1 MAITITGLGMQRRT
15 FLTRSAAAVVGAGI
29 ARRASGQTAAGGWR
43 SLRLVAGS
51 SASSL
56 ERTVVDDAAALFSRA
71 IGATVPVVAEPATW
85 GLSDVLVGCPQTTR
99 AIPEGLVPMGGR
111 PGQFVVRPASS
122 PGGPRV
128 TIAGVDPEGARNGL
142 YAWMERI
149 GFGFFRDGE
158 VVPTLA
164 GAMRIDEGEDFGA
177 TPAFRWRGDMI
188 WDNYLGPRRFCAAA
202 WTEAEWERALVFMA
216 RRGLNFLEFYP
227 PLEHVLALTFPKAA
241 GLTEGAVW
249 KASVK
254 HALAARVLARG
265 RALGIRFMYVLNYG
279 FFPEPVRALHPGLE
293 WANGHLCAHQPELA
307 AMASRTWRTLVEE
320 LGTDH
325 VYAIRHRGEEGQS
338 YSDPCRSVTKAEGY
352 RQAVD
357 ALRSVDPEAAITVWT
372 WGEQVPDLFAAL
384 PSGVHAAHI
393 RHGMGGVFDDRG
405 QGREQRDGPPPLAA
419 GRRWISGQFTVFG
432 GNEVSLQT
440 PWSDAQALG
449 RDARASAADPACDG
463 YFQWPEWS
471 DTSPWLSHV
480 IARLAW
486 APTGFGAAESELRV
500 YARARHGARAE
511 AFLAGVLPI
520 LRAGPARFTST
531 PRKRLVVPYQLGA
544 ESLAL
549 VEAVR
554 AGARTMAAPM
564 RGGEASP
571 LFDRDLTDVCEWLA
585 IHQAQIF
592 EADAYRRH
600 RTGDHAGA
608 LEALDIADATW
619 EALHR
624 LLAAIPERSILDA
637 AARIVETGDP
647 SSRFV
652 ESFWVNAC
660 DFYNGY
666 PLVMSPEAIEL
677 VYRPQLARWRQLMVE
692 AGARRQPMTLE
703 APGWFWHDFPDSVWA
718 DAVRKLPSEDASAFE
733 QTMRGRLRRVLTST
747 RRRAPSSARA
757 AASIPSRV
765 GRELIQAFLVKTT
778 SIPLPAPLGA
788 DALRPFL
795 DQ

>member
-1 MAITITGLGMQRRT
+1 MQRRT

-29 ARRASGQTAAGGWR
+29 AGRASGQQTAGGWR
-43 SLRLVAGS
+43 SLRLIAGA

-56 ERTVVDDAAALFSRA
+56 ERTVLEDAAGLFSRA
-71 IGATVPVVAEPATW
+71 IGATVPVVSEPTTW
-85 GLSDVLVGCPQTTR
+85 GPSDILVGCPQTTR
-99 AIPEGLVPMGGR
+99 AIPEGLVPMDGQA
-111 PGQFVVRPASS
+111 GQFVVRPASS
-122 PGGPRV
+122 PGGPRI
-128 TIAGVDPEGARNGL
+128 TIAGVDSEGARNGL

-164 GAMRIDEGEDFGA
+164 GPLPIDRGEGFGA
-177 TPAFRWRGDMI
+177 APAFRWRGDMI

-241 GLTEGAVW
+241 GLAEGAVW
-249 KASVK
+249 KSSVK

-279 FFPEPVRALHPGLE
+279 FFPEPVRALYPGLE

-325 VYAIRHRGEEGQS
+325 LYAIRHRGEEGQS

-357 ALRSVDPEAAITVWT
+357 ALRSVDPEATITVWT
-372 WGEQVPDLFAAL
+372 WGERVPDLFAAL
-384 PSGVHAAHI
+384 PAGVHAAHI

-405 QGREQRDGPPPLAA
+405 QGREQRDGPPPLPA

-440 PWSDAQALG
+440 PWSDAEALA
-449 RDARASAADPACDG
+449 RDARASAADAACDG

-486 APTGFGAAESELRV
+486 APNRFGTVESELRA
-500 YARARHGARAE
+500 YARARHGTRAE
-511 AFLAGVLPI
+511 AFLAASLPI
-520 LRAGPARFTST
+520 LRGGPARFTST
-531 PRKRLVVPYQLGA
+531 PRKRLVVPYRLSA

-549 VEAVR
+549 VQAVR
-554 AGARTMAAPM
+554 AGARTMAAAM
-564 RGGEASP
+564 EGGEASP
-571 LFDRDLTDVCEWLA
+571 LFDRDVADVCEWLA
-585 IHQAQIF
+585 VHQTQIF
-592 EADAYRRH
+592 EAEAYRRH
-600 RTGDHAGA
+600 RTGDQAGA
-608 LEALDIADATW
+608 LAALDAADDTW
-619 EALHR
+619 EALGR

-637 AARIVETGDP
+637 AARVVEVGEP

-660 DFYNGY
+660 DFYDGY
-666 PLVMSPEAIEL
+666 PLVMSPEAIGL
-677 VYRPQLARWRQLMVE
+677 VYRPQLARWRRQMVE
-692 AGARRQPMTLE
+692 AGARRQPMSLE
-703 APGWFWHDFPDSVWA
+703 SPGWFWHDFPHPAWA
-718 DAVRKLPSEDASAFE
+718 EAVRKLPSEDASGFE
-733 QTMRGRLRRVLTST
+733 RTMRERLRRVLTST
-747 RRRAPSSARA
+747 RRGAAGGANSAPSVPSPAGRAVVQGFVAR
-757 AASIPSRV
+757 
-765 GRELIQAFLVKTT
+765 TT
-778 SIPLPAPLGA
+778 SIPLPPPLGV
-788 DALRPFL
+788 DALRVFL

>member
-1 MAITITGLGMQRRT
+1 MASMQRRT

-29 ARRASGQTAAGGWR
+29 ARRASSQTAAGGWR
-43 SLRLVAGS
+43 SLRLVAGA

-56 ERTVVDDAAALFSRA
+56 ERTVLEDAAGLFSRA
-71 IGATVPVVAEPATW
+71 IRTTVPVVTEPETW
-85 GLSDVLVGCPQTTR
+85 GASDVVVGCPETTR
-99 AIPEGLVPMGGR
+99 AIREGLVSSGGR
-111 PGQFVVRPASS
+111 PGQFAVRSVSS
-122 PGGPRV
+122 FGGPRITV
-128 TIAGVDPEGARNGL
+128 AGVDPEGARNGL

-164 GAMRIDEGEDFGA
+164 GALPMEEGAGFGA
-177 TPAFRWRGDMI
+177 APTFRWRGDMI

-241 GLTEGAVW
+241 GLSEGAVW
-249 KASVK
+249 KAAFK

-279 FFPEPVRALHPGLE
+279 FFPEPVRALYPALE

-320 LGTDH
+320 FGTDH
-325 VYAIRHRGEEGQS
+325 LYAIRHRGEEGQS

-357 ALRSVDPEAAITVWT
+357 ALRSVDPQATITVWT
-372 WGEQVPDLFAAL
+372 WGEQAPDLFAAL
-384 PSGVHAAHI
+384 PAGVHAAHI

-405 QGREQRDGPPPLAA
+405 QGREQGDGRPPLPA
-419 GRRWISGQFTVFG
+419 GRRWLSGQFTVFG
-432 GNEVSLQT
+432 GNEISLQT
-440 PWSDAQALG
+440 PWSDAQALA

-486 APTGFGAAESELRV
+486 APDAFGTIESELRA
-500 YARARHGARAE
+500 YARARHGHRAE

-531 PRKRLVVPYQLGA
+531 PRKRLVSPYRLSA

-554 AGARTMAAPM
+554 AGARTAAAAM
-564 RGGEASP
+564 GSGEASP
-571 LFDRDLTDVCEWLA
+571 LFDRDVTDVCEWLGV
-585 IHQAQIF
+585 HQAHVF

-600 RTGDHAGA
+600 RAGDQAGA
-608 LEALDIADATW
+608 FEALDIADATW
-619 EALHR
+619 QALGR

-637 AARIVETGDP
+637 AARAAETGEA

-666 PLVMSPEAIEL
+666 PLVMGPEAIEL
-677 VYRPQLARWRQLMVE
+677 VYRPQLAQWRRLMVE
-692 AGARRQPMTLE
+692 AGARRQPMTLD
-703 APGWFWHDFPDSVWA
+703 APGWFWHDFPDPAWA
-718 DAVRKLPSEDASAFE
+718 DAVRKLPSEDAAAFE
-733 QTMRGRLRRVLTST
+733 QTMRDRLRRVLTSA
-747 RRRAPSSARA
+747 RRRTSIGGRPAPSV
-757 AASIPSRV
+757 PTRV
-765 GRELIQAFLVKTT
+765 GREAVQAFLAQTT
-778 SIPLPAPLGA
+778 SIPLPARLGV

>member
-1 MAITITGLGMQRRT
+1 MQRRT

-29 ARRASGQTAAGGWR
+29 ARRASGQTTAGGWR
-43 SLRLVAGS
+43 SLRLVTGT

-56 ERTVVDDAAALFSRA
+56 ERTVLDDVAGLFGRA

-85 GLSDVLVGCPQTTR
+85 SASDVLVGCPETTR
-99 AIPEGLVPMGGR
+99 AIPGGLLPPEGR
-111 PGQFVVRPASS
+111 PGQFAVRSMALS
-122 PGGPRV
+122 GGPRI

-164 GAMRIDEGEDFGA
+164 GALPIEESAGFGA
-177 TPAFRWRGDMI
+177 APAFRWRGDMI

-216 RRGLNFLEFYP
+216 RRGLNLLEFYP
-227 PLEHVLALTFPKAA
+227 PLEQVLALTFPKAV
-241 GLTEGAVW
+241 GLSEGAVW
-249 KASVK
+249 KAAFK
-254 HALAARVLARG
+254 HALAVRVLARG

-279 FFPEPVRALHPGLE
+279 FFPEPVRALHPALE

-307 AMASRTWRTLVEE
+307 AMASRTWRTLVAEF
-320 LGTDH
+320 GTDH
-325 VYAIRHRGEEGQS
+325 LYAIRHRGEEGQS

-357 ALRSVDPEAAITVWT
+357 ALRSVDPRATITVWT

-384 PSGVHAAHI
+384 PAGVHAAHI

-405 QGREQRDGPPPLAA
+405 QGREQGDGRPPLPA

-432 GNEVSLQT
+432 GNEISLQT
-440 PWSDAQALG
+440 PWSDAQALA

-486 APTGFGAAESELRV
+486 APDAFGTVESEVRA
-500 YARARHGARAE
+500 YARARHGHRAE

-531 PRKRLVVPYQLGA
+531 PRKRLVSPYRLSA

-549 VEAVR
+549 AEAVR
-554 AGARTMAAPM
+554 AGARTMAAAM
-564 RGGEASP
+564 GSGEASP
-571 LFDRDLTDVCEWLA
+571 LFDRDVTDVCEWLG
-585 IHQAQIF
+585 IHQAQVF

-600 RTGDHAGA
+600 RTGDQAGA
-608 LEALDIADATW
+608 LEALAIADATW
-619 EALHR
+619 QALGR

-637 AARIVETGDP
+637 AARAAETGEA

-666 PLVMSPEAIEL
+666 PLVMGPEAIEL
-677 VYRPQLARWRQLMVE
+677 VYRPQLAEWRRLMVE

-703 APGWFWHDFPDSVWA
+703 APGWFWHDFPDPAWA
-718 DAVRKLPSEDASAFE
+718 DGVRKLPSEDAAAFE
-733 QTMRGRLRRVLTST
+733 QTMRARLRRVLASAP
-747 RRRAPSSARA
+747 RRPSSGVRPAPSV
-757 AASIPSRV
+757 PSRV
-765 GRELIQAFLVKTT
+765 GRELVQGFLAQTT
-778 SIPLPAPLGA
+778 SIPLPARLGV
-788 DALRPFL
+788 DGLRPFL

>member
-1 MAITITGLGMQRRT
+1 MQRRT
-15 FLTRSAAAVVGAGI
+15 FLSRSAAAVVGAGI
-29 ARRASGQTAAGGWR
+29 ARRASGQTTIGGWR
-43 SLRLVAGS
+43 SLRLVAGA

-56 ERTVVDDAAALFSRA
+56 ERTVLDDAAGLFSRA

-85 GLSDVLVGCPQTTR
+85 GASDVLVGCPETTR
-99 AIPEGLVPMGGR
+99 AIPGGLVPSDGQS
-111 PGQFVVRPASS
+111 GQFVVRTASS
-122 PGGPRV
+122 PGAPRI

-158 VVPTLA
+158 VVPALA
-164 GAMRIDEGEDFGA
+164 GALPIEEGAGFGA
-177 TPAFRWRGDMI
+177 APAFRWRGDMI

-241 GLTEGAVW
+241 GLSEGAVW
-249 KASVK
+249 KAAFK

-279 FFPEPVRALHPGLE
+279 FFPEPVQAIHPALE

-325 VYAIRHRGEEGQS
+325 LYAIRHRGEEGQS

-352 RQAVD
+352 RQAVA
-357 ALRSVDPEAAITVWT
+357 ALRSVDPEATITVWT
-372 WGEQVPDLFAAL
+372 WGEQVPDLFAGL
-384 PSGVHAAHI
+384 PAGVHAAHI

-405 QGREQRDGPPPLAA
+405 QGREQGDGPPSLPE

-432 GNEVSLQT
+432 GNESSLQT
-440 PWSDAQALG
+440 PWSDAQALA

-480 IARLAW
+480 ITRLAW
-486 APTGFGAAESELRV
+486 APGEFGTLESEVRV
-500 YARARHGARAE
+500 YARARHGHRAE

-520 LRAGPARFTST
+520 LRAGPARFTIT
-531 PRKRLVVPYQLGA
+531 PRKRLVVPYRLSV
-544 ESLAL
+544 ESLVL

-554 AGARTMAAPM
+554 AGARTMAAAM
-564 RGGEASP
+564 GGAEASP
-571 LFDRDLTDVCEWLA
+571 LFDRDVADVCEWLA
-585 IHQAQIF
+585 IHQAQVF

-600 RTGDHAGA
+600 RAGDSAGA
-608 LEALDIADATW
+608 LGALDAADAAW
-619 EALHR
+619 EALGR

-637 AARIVETGDP
+637 AARAAETGEA

-677 VYRPQLARWRQLMVE
+677 VYRPQLAEWRRLMVE
-692 AGARRQPMTLE
+692 AGARRQPMALE
-703 APGWFWHDFPDSVWA
+703 APGWFWHDFPDPAWA
-718 DAVRKLPSEDASAFE
+718 DAVRKLPQEDASAFE
-733 QTMRGRLRRVLTST
+733 RTMRERLLRVLAST
-747 RRRAPSSARA
+747 RPRAGRGVRPAPSV
-757 AASIPSRV
+757 PTRV
-765 GRELIQAFLVKTT
+765 GREAVQGFLAQTA
-778 SIPLPAPLGA
+778 SSPLPARLDVDGLGPLLGH
-788 DALRPFL
+788 
-795 DQ
+795 

>member
-1 MAITITGLGMQRRT
+1 MQRRT

-29 ARRASGQTAAGGWR
+29 ARRASGQTTTGGWQ
-43 SLRLVAGS
+43 SLRLVAGAR
-51 SASSL
+51 ASSV
-56 ERTVVDDAAALFSRA
+56 ERTVLEDAAGLFGRA
-71 IGATVPVVAEPATW
+71 IGIPVPVVSEPAAW
-85 GLSDVLVGCPQTTR
+85 GPSDILVGCPQTTR
-99 AIPEGLVPMGGR
+99 AMPDGLVPSGGKA
-111 PGQFVVRPASS
+111 GQYVVRAASS
-122 PGGPRV
+122 TDGPRV

-142 YAWMERI
+142 YAWMERV

-158 VVPTLA
+158 VVPALA
-164 GAMRIDEGEDFGA
+164 GAMPIDEGASFGA

-202 WTEAEWERALVFMA
+202 WTEAEWERALLFMA

-241 GLTEGAVW
+241 GLSEGAVW
-249 KASVK
+249 KATVK
-254 HALAARVLARG
+254 HALAARVLERG

-279 FFPEPVRALHPGLE
+279 FFPEPVRALYPALE

-307 AMASRTWRTLVEE
+307 AMASRTWRTLVEQ

-325 VYAIRHRGEEGQS
+325 LYAIRHRGEEGQS

-357 ALRSVDPEAAITVWT
+357 ALRSVDPEATITVWT
-372 WGEQVPDLFAAL
+372 WGEQAADLFAAL

-405 QGREQRDGPPPLAA
+405 QGREQGDGAPSLPE

-440 PWSDAQALG
+440 PWSDAGALA
-449 RDARASAADPACDG
+449 RDARASAADAACDG

-486 APTGFGAAESELRV
+486 APGAFGGVESELRA

-520 LRAGPARFTST
+520 LRAGPARLTHT
-531 PRKRLVVPYQLGA
+531 PRKRLLVPYRLSA

-554 AGARTMAAPM
+554 AGARAMAAAM
-564 RGGEASP
+564 GGAAASP
-571 LFDRDLTDVCEWLA
+571 LFDRDVTDVCEWLA
-585 IHQAQIF
+585 MHQAQIF
-592 EADAYRRH
+592 EADACRRH
-600 RTGDHAGA
+600 RTGDQAGA
-608 LEALDIADATW
+608 LAALDAADATW

-624 LLAAIPERSILDA
+624 LLAAIPERSIVDA
-637 AARIVETGDP
+637 AARVAEAGEP
-647 SSRFV
+647 SDRFV

-677 VYRPQLARWRQLMVE
+677 VYRPQLARWRRLMVE
-692 AGARRQPMTLE
+692 AVARRQPMALE
-703 APGWFWHDFPDSVWA
+703 APGWFWHDFPAPAWA
-718 DAVRKLPSEDASAFE
+718 DAVRKLPPEDAPAFE
-733 QTMRGRLRRVLTST
+733 RAMRERLRRVVGST
-747 RRRAPSSARA
+747 QRRVSGGVRPAPSV
-757 AASIPSRV
+757 PSPV
-765 GRELIQAFLVKTT
+765 GRDVVQGFLARTT
-778 SIPLPAPLGA
+778 SVPLPASIDVGGLG
-788 DALRPFL
+788 PFL
-795 DQ
+795 AP